1 MKQIKRF
8 FKIEGKYQFEWNDLR
23 ALIQIVN
30 VALLFIIGYSVA
42 WFGLAV
48 AVFGLIKDF
57 TTDRRINGMLM
68 HTATIIMN
76 LYFLSRLYA

>member
-1 MKQIKRF
+1 MKRIKRF
-8 FKIEGKYQFEWNDLR
+8 FQIEGKYKFEWNDLR
-23 ALIQIVN
+23 ALIQIIN

>member
-1 MKQIKRF
+1 MTKLKKF
-8 FKIEGKYQFEWNDLR
+8 FRIETKYKFEWNDLR
-23 ALIQIVN
+23 AIIQIVN

-76 LYFLSRLYA
+76 LYFLSRLYT